1 MYTSNTFYVFINNI
15 FITDAVF
22 YGIRW
27 ILLPIITIRV
37 NDELSQKIEERKGE
51 KTTSAYCRDIIDNF
65 INMNVYNVYN
75 SAETEALKL
84 EMQHKN
90 DTLRL
95 KDERIH
101 DLQNE
106 NTNLQRQMELSSQEK
121 MEVLRLLNQSQVLQ
135 MQAQKQLTQA
145 QEVKNKTLKWWQIWK
160 K

>member
-1 MYTSNTFYVFINNI
+1 M
-15 FITDAVF
+15 
-22 YGIRW
+22 
-27 ILLPIITIRV
+27 PIITIRV

-51 KTTSAYCRDIIDNF
+51 KTTSSYCRDIIDNF

-145 QEVKNKTLKWWQIWK
+145 QEIKNKTLKWWQIWK